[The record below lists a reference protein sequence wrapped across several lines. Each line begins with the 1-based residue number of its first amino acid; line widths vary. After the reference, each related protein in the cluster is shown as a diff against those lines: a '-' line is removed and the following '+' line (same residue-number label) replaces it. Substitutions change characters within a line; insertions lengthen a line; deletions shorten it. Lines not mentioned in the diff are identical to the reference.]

1 MADGSAARR
10 DELNPAGAV
19 SAGIITAILRAQ
31 LLSLRLRAGARR
43 SSTLFSAF
51 TGLLYYGFWTF
62 FAFGAMM
69 LFSTAGTERDIL
81 AGLSTALLI
90 AMLYWQLAPLLT
102 ASFGASLDLRKLLA
116 YPIPASTFFTIE
128 ILLRLTTCIEML
140 LILAGISVGLVR
152 NPRYGPGAAPF
163 VICGSLLFA
172 AMNVFT
178 SAGTRRVVERWFRTS
193 RWKELAFLVFIGMT
207 VAPQILVRS
216 HVPKAALL
224 RFAPSQIFWPWAAA
238 AHLMARDQIA
248 TASAAALVW
257 LGAAGWF
264 SRRQFFRSLR
274 FDASEYRRPERET
287 RGEGVLER
295 LIRVTS
301 RFLPDPMAALA
312 EKEMRMLSRIS
323 RVRVVF
329 VMSCFFGLMLFLPAI
344 TGGRKVS
351 GNFVQ
356 NALPIMAV
364 YGLLMLSQLTFWNC
378 FGFDRSAVMGY
389 FCWPIPLRQVFIAK
403 NVTVALML
411 LPQIAIVWGVSALVR
426 LPASPGKFL
435 EAVVVMIA
443 ASLYWFGIGN
453 IASVRLPRPMDPEKM
468 NQMSGKM
475 QALTIWTA
483 PLLLL
488 PVVLA
493 YIARAV
499 FHSQVAFA
507 GVMAVALLLGGVFYY
522 VCLDSA
528 VEAAGRRREAILNA
542 LSHSEGPISID

>member
-1 MADGSAARR
+1 MIA
-10 DELNPAGAV
+10 
-19 SAGIITAILRAQ
+19 AILRAQ

-43 SSTLFSAF
+43 PSTAF
-51 TGLLYYGFWTF
+51 AALTGLIYYGFWAF
-62 FAFGAMM
+62 FAFGMTM
-69 LFSTAGTERDIL
+69 LFSIATTEANIL
-81 AGLSTALLI
+81 AELSTALLV
-90 AMLYWQLAPLLT
+90 ATLYWQLAPLLT
-102 ASFGASLDLRKLLA
+102 ASFGASLDLGKLLA

-128 ILLRLTTCIEML
+128 VLLRLTTGVEML
-140 LILAGISVGLVR
+140 LVLTGISAGLLR
-152 NPRYGPGAAPF
+152 NPRYGVRAAPD
-163 VICGSLLFA
+163 VICGALLFA

-178 SAGTRRVVERWFRTS
+178 SAGARRVVERWFRTS
-193 RWKELAFLVFIGMT
+193 RWKELAFLVFIAIT
-207 VAPQILVRS
+207 VAPQILVRT

-238 AHLMARDQIA
+238 GHLMVGDR
-248 TASAAALVW
+248 TLVAAVTALVW
-257 LGAAGWF
+257 LGAAWWF
-264 SRRQFFRSLR
+264 SRRQFFHSLR
-274 FDASEYRRPERET
+274 FDASEYQRPERER
-287 RGEGVLER
+287 RGKSLLER
-295 LIRVTS
+295 VFALPS

-329 VMSCFFGLMLFLPAI
+329 VMSCVFGLILFLPAI
-344 TGGRKVS
+344 TGKRHAP
-351 GNFVQ
+351 GNFAQ

-411 LPQIAIVWGVSALVR
+411 LPQIGIVWGISALVR

-443 ASLYWFGIGN
+443 AALYWFGLGN
-453 IASVRLPRPMDPEKM
+453 IASVRLPHAMDPDKM

-475 QALTIWTA
+475 QALTVWSA

-488 PVVLA
+488 PIVLA
-493 YIARAV
+493 YVARAV
-499 FHSQVAFA
+499 FHSQLAFV
-507 GVMAVALLLGGVFYY
+507 GVMAIALALGGVFYY

-528 VEAAGRRREAILNA
+528 VQTASRRREAILNE
-542 LSHSEGPISID
+542 LSRSEGPISIA

>member
-1 MADGSAARR
+1 MIA
-10 DELNPAGAV
+10 
-19 SAGIITAILRAQ
+19 AILRAQ

-43 SSTLFSAF
+43 PSAIFAAF
-51 TGLLYYGFWTF
+51 TGLIYYGFW
-62 FAFGAMM
+62 AFLGFGMMM
-69 LFSTAGTERDIL
+69 LFSTPTTEQNIL

-90 AMLYWQLAPLLT
+90 ATLYWQLAPLLT

-128 ILLRLTTCIEML
+128 ILLRLTTSLEML
-140 LILAGISVGLVR
+140 LILTGVSAGLLR
-152 NPRYGPGAAPF
+152 NPRYGLRAAPY
-163 VICGSLLFA
+163 VICGAALFA

-178 SAGTRRVVERWFRTS
+178 SAGSRRVVERWFRTS
-193 RWKELAFLVFIGMT
+193 RWKELAFLVFIAMT
-207 VAPQILVRS
+207 VAPQILVRA
-216 HVPKAALL
+216 HIPKTVLL
-224 RFAPSQIFWPWAAA
+224 RFAPSQILWPWAAVG
-238 AHLMARDQIA
+238 HLMAGDRIA
-248 TASAAALVW
+248 VALAAAAAW
-257 LGAAGWF
+257 LAAAGWF
-264 SRRQFFRSLR
+264 SRRQFFRSLH
-274 FDASEYRRPERET
+274 FDEAEYQRPERET
-287 RGEGVLER
+287 RSQSVLER
-295 LIRVTS
+295 LFSLPS

-329 VMSCFFGLMLFLPAI
+329 VMSCFFGVILFLPAI
-344 TGGRKVS
+344 TGSRQVP
-351 GNFVQ
+351 GNFTQ
-356 NALPIMAV
+356 NALPIVAV
-364 YGLLMLSQLTFWNC
+364 YGLMMLSQLTFWNC

-389 FCWPIPLRQVFIAK
+389 FCRPIPLRQVFIAK

-411 LPQIAIVWGVSALVR
+411 IPQIAVVWGISALVR

-443 ASLYWFGIGN
+443 AALYWFGIGN
-453 IASVRLPRPMDPEKM
+453 IASVRLPRAMNPDKM

-499 FHSQVAFA
+499 FHSQLAFI
-507 GVMAVALLLGGVFYY
+507 GVMAIALLLGGVFYY

-528 VEAAGRRREAILNA
+528 VETAGRRREAILNE
-542 LSHSEGPISID
+542 LSRSEGPISIE